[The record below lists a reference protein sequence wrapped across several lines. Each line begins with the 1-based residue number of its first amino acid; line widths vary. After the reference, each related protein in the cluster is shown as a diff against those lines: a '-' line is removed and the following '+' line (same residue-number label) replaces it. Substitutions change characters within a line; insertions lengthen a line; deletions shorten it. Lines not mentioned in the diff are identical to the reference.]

1 MIDDSQP
8 LFSNKTNLDISDF
21 EIGSHIS
28 YAPAP
33 EGQKDLTNKNIVGN
47 LIYKHQY
54 YNDLFSIPIYDKENE
69 NDKYKIACV
78 YEKEGRFSDAPQD
91 NFYITNVDDFLTKN
105 TAYLGYEKLE
115 NAIQNSEKTTF
126 QVSLNEL
133 DDFSQLDD
141 YSDLIY
147 NNTYVSLIQNMRDYG
162 EVFEPHREPII
173 NDLENFNN
181 GEFEVKYNPEKQ
193 HIFVNDVPTHEID
206 ENNEIRL
213 LNDNLSKDLE
223 KDFFNRDYKF
233 SFNDF
238 KTLEDDSYIYLDISD
253 YKNSDDTFLNNLIS
267 DINPK
272 ELLIDSAKQRI
283 NSVDQEIDYR
293 NLNVLKNDIN
303 TFKFT
308 NNLNGIDEIDYLT
321 TNYDNKLNT
330 IANNLESNID
340 KSGLQNTYFA
350 IDNPLH
356 LMKSTTYSIYD
367 YLEHDLRSNAGLS
380 RENNSL
386 NEVLT
391 YLNDSKNDKF
401 NVISEHD
408 SKKSMMMSKYSLSI
422 LDNQKFKL
430 ENSNASTLNERTK
443 EESFYEGMKSA
454 ILPQN
459 NISLQKY
466 KEREDDISIINDF
479 IRYAKSE
486 VKGIELKPNFIKDS
500 VESEDNSIDFDSI
513 LIGSSEKHDSFI
525 DNLKEE
531 KDLNKNNELDI

>member
-1 MIDDSQP
+1 
-8 LFSNKTNLDISDF
+8 
-21 EIGSHIS
+21 
-28 YAPAP
+28 
-33 EGQKDLTNKNIVGN
+33 
-47 LIYKHQY
+47 
-54 YNDLFSIPIYDKENE
+54 
-69 NDKYKIACV
+69 
-78 YEKEGRFSDAPQD
+78 
-91 NFYITNVDDFLTKN
+91 
-105 TAYLGYEKLE
+105 
-115 NAIQNSEKTTF
+115 
-126 QVSLNEL
+126 
-133 DDFSQLDD
+133 
-141 YSDLIY
+141 
-147 NNTYVSLIQNMRDYG
+147 
-162 EVFEPHREPII
+162 
-173 NDLENFNN
+173 
-181 GEFEVKYNPEKQ
+181 
-193 HIFVNDVPTHEID
+193 
-206 ENNEIRL
+206 
-213 LNDNLSKDLE
+213 
-223 KDFFNRDYKF
+223 
-233 SFNDF
+233 
-238 KTLEDDSYIYLDISD
+238 
-253 YKNSDDTFLNNLIS
+253 
-267 DINPK
+267 
-272 ELLIDSAKQRI
+272 
-283 NSVDQEIDYR
+283 
-293 NLNVLKNDIN
+293 
-303 TFKFT
+303 
-308 NNLNGIDEIDYLT
+308 LT

-367 YLEHDLRSNAGLS
+367 YLEHDLRNNAGLS

-430 ENSNASTLNERTK
+430 ENSNASTLNEHTK

-459 NISLQKY
+459 NISPQKY
-466 KEREDDISIINDF
+466 KDREDDISIINDF

-525 DNLKEE
+525 DNLKKE